1 MTIAIPTSLH
11 LTLDEPER
19 NEIRTLA
26 ERLCQTRP
34 ALLDDPLWL
43 AAAREYSC
51 DLPVALRRALRRFSA
66 DSGREGAI
74 QLHGLPSGSTHP
86 TPTERESVERA
97 TTVPASASV
106 MCAMALG
113 EVVAFRAEKR
123 GAVVHN
129 VVPVPGEEGVQSNAG
144 SRVMMEMHIENAFHP
159 HRPDYVALACVRP
172 DPTGS
177 AGLRVAS
184 IRRALG
190 LLSIDE
196 RIVLAE
202 PRFRTEPPPSFTGG
216 GCADLEPH
224 PVFTGEYEDPDVKV
238 DFNAT
243 ESLDPSAGRVMASLR
258 EALEAVTDTV
268 YFEPGDVVIVD
279 NRVALHGR
287 TAFEPR
293 YDGHDRW
300 LHRVFIQ
307 ADGRRSRA
315 MRPGG
320 DHVID

>member
-1 MTIAIPTSLH
+1 MTIATPTSLH
-11 LTLDEPER
+11 VTLDDPEQS
-19 NEIRTLA
+19 EIRTLA

-34 ALLDDPLWL
+34 ALLDEPLWL

-51 DLPVALRRALRRFSA
+51 DLPAALRRVLRQFSA
-66 DSGREGAI
+66 DSGPEGAI
-74 QLHGLPSGSTHP
+74 QLHGLPSGSMHP
-86 TPTERESVERA
+86 TPTEKESVERA
-97 TTVPASASV
+97 ATVPASALV

-129 VVPVPGEEGVQSNAG
+129 VVPVPGDERVQSNAG

-159 HRPDYVALACVRP
+159 HRPDFVALACVRP

-184 IRRALG
+184 MRRALRMVG
-190 LLSIDE
+190 AED
-196 RIVLAE
+196 RTVLAE
-202 PRFRTEPPPSFTGG
+202 PRFRTEPPPSFTGDG
-216 GCADLEPH
+216 YANLEPH
-224 PVFTGEYEDPDVKV
+224 PVLSGAPEDPDVKV

-243 ESLDPSAGRVMASLR
+243 EPLDRSAGQAMASLR
-258 EALEAVTDTV
+258 AALEEVTDTV

-293 YDGHDRW
+293 YDGYDRW

-307 ADGRRSRA
+307 ADGRRSRVV
-315 MRPGG
+315 RTGG